1 MCSGIPMSSQRI
13 SGPDAMAL
21 LELRNLEAGYGPVQA
36 LHGINL
42 RVEAGTVVALLG
54 ANGAGKT
61 TTLKAISG
69 IVDPRKG
76 DILFEQASIARQEP
90 DRVVGR
96 GISHV
101 PEGREIFALR
111 TVRENLI
118 LGAYRRRDTTEI
130 ASDMERVFTYFPI
143 LRERERQRAGLLSGG
158 QQQMLAIGRAL
169 MARPKLMLL
178 DEPSL
183 GLAPLLVK
191 EIFAIISRLRADGM
205 TILLVEQNA
214 HMALEVADYGYV
226 MELGR
231 IVLEK
236 SAVALRDDPTIQESY
251 LGAREGADNGQ
262 RSWKR
267 RKQWR

>member
-1 MCSGIPMSSQRI
+1 MT
-13 SGPDAMAL
+13 L
-21 LELRNLEAGYGPVQA
+21 LEIRDVEAAYGPVQA
-36 LHGINL
+36 LRGISL
-42 RVEAGTVVALLG
+42 KVEEGSIVALLG

-76 DILFEQASIARQEP
+76 DIAYAGKSIARHEP
-90 DRVVGR
+90 DRIVGY

-101 PEGREIFALR
+101 PEGREIFGLR
-111 TVRENLI
+111 TVRENLL
-118 LGAYRRRDTTEI
+118 LGAYRRRDTAAI
-130 ASDMERVFTYFPI
+130 AQDIDRVFEYFPI
-143 LRERERQRAGLLSGG
+143 LRERHKQRAGQLSGG

-191 EIFAIISRLRADGM
+191 EIFAIIRRLRSDGM
-205 TILLVEQNA
+205 TLLLVEQNA

-226 MELGR
+226 MEVGQ
-231 IVLEK
+231 IVRED
-236 SAVALRDDPTIQESY
+236 SASALRSDPTIQEFY
-251 LGAREGADNGQ
+251 LGVNETGESGDRQ
-262 RSWKR
+262 RKR
-267 RKQWR
+267 QKQWR

>member
-1 MCSGIPMSSQRI
+1 MSSRRI
-13 SGPDAMAL
+13 SEPDAMAL

-36 LHGINL
+36 LHGISL
-42 RVEAGTVVALLG
+42 KIEPGTIVALLG

-76 DILFEQASIARQEP
+76 DILFDGKSIARQEP
-90 DRVVGR
+90 DRIVGH

-118 LGAYRRRDTTEI
+118 LGAYRRRDTAGI
-130 ASDMERVFTYFPI
+130 AADMERVFTYFPI

-191 EIFAIISRLRADGM
+191 EIFAIIDRLRADGM

-214 HMALEVADYGYV
+214 HMALEVADHGYV

-231 IVLEK
+231 IVLED
-236 SAVALRDDPTIQESY
+236 SAAALRDNPTIQESY
-251 LGAREGADNGQ
+251 LGARDGADHGQ
-262 RSWKR
+262 RIWKR

>member
-1 MCSGIPMSSQRI
+1 
-13 SGPDAMAL
+13 MAL
-21 LELRNLEAGYGPVQA
+21 LEIRNLEAGYGPVQA
-36 LHGINL
+36 LHGITL
-42 RVEAGTVVALLG
+42 KIEKGAIVALLG

-76 DILFEQASIARQEP
+76 DILLDGNSIARHAP
-90 DRVVGR
+90 DRIVSY

-118 LGAYRRRDTTEI
+118 LGAYRRRDTAEI
-130 ASDMERVFTYFPI
+130 ASDMDRVLDYFPI
-143 LRERERQRAGLLSGG
+143 LRERSGQRAGQLSGG

-191 EIFAIISRLRADGM
+191 EIFAIIARLRADGM

-214 HMALEVADYGYV
+214 RMALDVADHGYV

-231 IVLEK
+231 IVLENP
-236 SAVALRDDPTIQESY
+236 AAALRDDPTIQESY
-251 LGAREGADNGQ
+251 LGTRDDGEAGPRPRRR
-262 RSWKR
+262 RS
-267 RKQWR
+267 QWR

>member
-1 MCSGIPMSSQRI
+1 MCSGIPMSLQPI

-21 LELRNLEAGYGPVQA
+21 LELRDLEAGYGPVQA

-42 RVEAGTVVALLG
+42 KVEAGTVVALLG

-76 DILFEQASIARQEP
+76 DILLEQKSIARNEP
-90 DRVVGR
+90 DRVVGY

-101 PEGREIFALR
+101 PEGREIFAQR
-111 TVRENLI
+111 TVRENLV
-118 LGAYRRRDTTEI
+118 LGAYRRRDTAEI
-130 ASDMERVFTYFPI
+130 AADMERMFTYFPI
-143 LRERERQRAGLLSGG
+143 LREREKQRAGLLSGG

-191 EIFAIISRLRADGM
+191 EIFAIIAKLRADGM

-231 IVLEK
+231 IVLED
-236 SAVALRDDPTIQESY
+236 SAAALRDDPTIQESY

>member
-1 MCSGIPMSSQRI
+1 M
-13 SGPDAMAL
+13 AM

-42 RVEAGTVVALLG
+42 KIESGTIVALLG

-76 DILFEQASIARQEP
+76 DILFERTSIARHEP
-90 DRVVGR
+90 DRVVGY

-111 TVRENLI
+111 TVRENLV
-118 LGAYRRRDTTEI
+118 LGAYRRRDSVGI
-130 ASDMERVFTYFPI
+130 AADMERVFAYFPI

-191 EIFAIISRLRADGM
+191 EIFAIISRLRVDGM

-226 MELGR
+226 MEVGR
-231 IVLEK
+231 IVLEN
-236 SAVALRDDPTIQESY
+236 SAAALRDDPTIQESY
-251 LGAREGADNGQ
+251 LGAREDANNGP
-262 RSWKR
+262 RRWKR

>member
-1 MCSGIPMSSQRI
+1 MT
-13 SGPDAMAL
+13 L
-21 LELRNLEAGYGPVQA
+21 LDIRNLEAGYGPVQA
-36 LHGINL
+36 LHGITL
-42 RVEAGTVVALLG
+42 TIEQGAIVALLG

-76 DILFEQASIARQEP
+76 DVLFEGKSIARHEP
-90 DRVVGR
+90 DRIVGY

-118 LGAYRRRDTTEI
+118 LGAYRRRDTAEI
-130 ASDMERVFTYFPI
+130 ASDMERVFDHFPI
-143 LRERERQRAGLLSGG
+143 LRERSGQRAGQLSGG

-169 MARPKLMLL
+169 MARPKLMLF

-191 EIFAIISRLRADGM
+191 EIFAIIQRLRADGM

-214 HMALEVADYGYV
+214 RMALEVADHGYV

-231 IVLEK
+231 IVIED
-236 SAVALRDDPTIQESY
+236 SAAALRDDPTIQEFY
-251 LGAREGADNGQ
+251 LGVRDDGDASRRQ
-262 RSWKR
+262 RKR
-267 RKQWR
+267 RSQWR

>member
-1 MCSGIPMSSQRI
+1 
-13 SGPDAMAL
+13 MAL

-42 RVEAGTVVALLG
+42 KIEAGTIVALLG

-76 DILFEQASIARQEP
+76 DILFEQKTIARHEP
-90 DRVVGR
+90 DRVVGY

-118 LGAYRRRDTTEI
+118 LGAYRRRDTAGI
-130 ASDMERVFTYFPI
+130 AADMERVFGYFPI

-191 EIFAIISRLRADGM
+191 
-205 TILLVEQNA
+205 
-214 HMALEVADYGYV
+214 
-226 MELGR
+226 
-231 IVLEK
+231 
-236 SAVALRDDPTIQESY
+236 
-251 LGAREGADNGQ
+251 
-262 RSWKR
+262 
-267 RKQWR
+267 

>member
-1 MCSGIPMSSQRI
+1 MSSPPI
-13 SGPDAMAL
+13 SGLDAMAL
-21 LELRNLEAGYGPVQA
+21 LEIQNLEAGYGPVQA

-42 RVEAGTVVALLG
+42 RIEAGTIVAMLG

-61 TTLKAISG
+61 TTLKTISG

-76 DILFEQASIARQEP
+76 DILFEQKSIARHEP
-90 DRVVGR
+90 DRVVSY

-101 PEGREIFALR
+101 PEGREIFGLR
-111 TVRENLI
+111 TVHENLL
-118 LGAYRRRDTTEI
+118 LGAYRRRGMAEI
-130 ASDMERVFTYFPI
+130 GRDMDRVFEYFPI
-143 LRERERQRAGLLSGG
+143 LRERQKQRAGQLSGG

-214 HMALEVADYGYV
+214 HMALEVADHGYV

-231 IVLEK
+231 IVLDG
-236 SAVALRDDPTIQESY
+236 SAVALRNDPTIQEFY
-251 LGAREGADNGQ
+251 LGARQGAEAGQ
-262 RSWKR
+262 VSWKR

>member
-1 MCSGIPMSSQRI
+1 
-13 SGPDAMAL
+13 MAL
-21 LELRNLEAGYGPVQA
+21 LELQNLEAGYGPVQA

-42 RVEAGTVVALLG
+42 KIESGTIVALLG

-76 DILFEQASIARQEP
+76 DILFEQKSIARREP
-90 DRVVGR
+90 DRVVGY

-111 TVRENLI
+111 TVRENLV
-118 LGAYRRRDTTEI
+118 LGAYRRRHSAAI
-130 ASDMERVFTYFPI
+130 AADMERVFGYFPI

-226 MELGR
+226 MEVGR
-231 IVLEK
+231 IVLQN
-236 SAVALRDDPTIQESY
+236 SAAALRNDPTIQESY
-251 LGAREGADNGQ
+251 LGARDNADNSQ

>member
-1 MCSGIPMSSQRI
+1 
-13 SGPDAMAL
+13 MAL

-42 RVEAGTVVALLG
+42 KIEPGTIVALLG

-61 TTLKAISG
+61 TTLKTISG

-76 DILFEQASIARQEP
+76 DILFEGKSIARHEP
-90 DRVVGR
+90 DRVVGH

-111 TVRENLI
+111 TVRENLV
-118 LGAYRRRDTTEI
+118 LGAYCRRDSAGI
-130 ASDMERVFTYFPI
+130 AADMERVFGYFPI

-191 EIFAIISRLRADGM
+191 EIFAIIGRLRADGM

-214 HMALEVADYGYV
+214 HMALGVAQTAH
-226 MELGR
+226 
-231 IVLEK
+231 VLEVGTLVE
-236 SAVALRDDPTIQESY
+236 SGPAERLARDDKIRKAY
-251 LGAREGADNGQ
+251 LGAH
-262 RSWKR
+262 
-267 RKQWR
+267 

>member
-1 MCSGIPMSSQRI
+1 
-13 SGPDAMAL
+13 MAL
-21 LELRNLEAGYGPVQA
+21 LEIRNLEAGYGPVQA
-36 LHGINL
+36 LHGITL
-42 RVEAGTVVALLG
+42 KIEKGAIVALLG

-76 DILFEQASIARQEP
+76 DILLDGNSIARHAP
-90 DRVVGR
+90 DRIVGY

-118 LGAYRRRDTTEI
+118 LGAYRRRDAAEI
-130 ASDMERVFTYFPI
+130 AADMDRVLDYFPI
-143 LRERERQRAGLLSGG
+143 LRERSGQRAGQLSGG

-169 MARPKLMLL
+169 MARPKVMLL

-191 EIFAIISRLRADGM
+191 EIFAIIARLRADGM

-214 HMALEVADYGYV
+214 RMALDVADHGYV

-231 IVLEK
+231 IALENP
-236 SAVALRDDPTIQESY
+236 AAALRDDPTIQESY
-251 LGAREGADNGQ
+251 LGTRDDGETGPRLRRR
-262 RSWKR
+262 RS
-267 RKQWR
+267 QWR